1 MKTILASS
9 LVIATLTLN
18 LTSTWLGGFG
28 LSAWVVGAFAALFI
42 GGVAQAMADYKRLSR
57 R

>member
-28 LSAWVVGAFAALFI
+28 LPAWVA
-42 GGVAQAMADYKRLSR
+42 GVCLVTFVAGLIMSERDYR
-57 R
+57 RILK